1 MCSKILLYTIIGKW
15 ASHKTHVFW
24 PIQGP
29 KNFRKGT
36 RPAGRVPSK
45 RYSSYFD
52 FHSSIFQ
59 SIQTER
65 VPKQSFP
72 PSDFGRLLEL
82 MQFQM

>member
-1 MCSKILLYTIIGKW
+1 MHLTPSPNAKILDPSKSK
-15 ASHKTHVFW
+15 AFADDKTGAKEF
-24 PIQGP
+24 Q
-29 KNFRKGT
+29 
-36 RPAGRVPSK
+36 K

-82 MQFQM
+82 MQF

>member
-1 MCSKILLYTIIGKW
+1 MNQISSKQL
-15 ASHKTHVFW
+15 
-24 PIQGP
+24 QGP
-29 KNFRKGT
+29 KSFRKGT
-36 RPAGRVPSK
+36 CPAGK

-52 FHSSIFQ
+52 FHSSIFL

-82 MQFQM
+82 MQFLAPLAKGQRAIVMAW